1 MKNQS
6 AESRSVTK
14 NIFYRLMLVAAIT
27 LMASQ
32 AFCRDLDEIKHQG
45 ALKHLGVP
53 YANFVT
59 GSGDGMDVEI
69 VKLFAKH
76 LGVRYEYVK
85 TTWEN
90 VVPDLIGQKVKSNGN
105 NAELLDAVPVKGDI
119 VANGFTVLPWREKIL
134 NFSSPTFPTQ
144 IMLVAP
150 ANSKLKPIK
159 PSGNINN
166 DINKVKKLTKNR
178 TCLGVK
184 NTCLDPALYN
194 LKEVGAITVNFTG
207 ALDDLS
213 SAVIKGESETAI
225 MEMPDALIALKKHPG
240 KIKIIGPLSPTQDM
254 AAGFAKDSL
263 QLQAEFAKFMAQIK
277 KDGTYL
283 KIVKKYYPSAPEFYP
298 AFFK

>member
-1 MKNQS
+1 MKRTV
-6 AESRSVTK
+6 AGITK
-14 NIFYRLMLVAAIT
+14 KVLYSLTLAACALLMT
-27 LMASQ
+27 SQ
-32 AFCRDLDEIKHQG
+32 AFCRDLDEIKQQG
-45 ALKHLGVP
+45 VLKHLGVP

-69 VKLFAKH
+69 VQLFAKY

-90 VVPDLIGQKVKSNGN
+90 VVPDLIGRNVKVNGN
-105 NAELLDAVPVKGDI
+105 DVELLDVVPVKGDI

-134 NFSSPTFPTQ
+134 DFSSPTFPTQ

-150 ANSKLKPIK
+150 ANSNIRPIK
-159 PSGNINN
+159 PSGNINK
-166 DINKVKKLTKNR
+166 DIEGVKKLTKNR
-178 TCLGVK
+178 SCLGVQ

-194 LKEVGAITVNFTG
+194 LKEVGAKVKNFTG

-225 MEMPDALIALKKHPG
+225 MEMPDALLALKKHPG
-240 KIKIIGPLSPTQDM
+240 KIKIIGPLSPKQDM
-254 AAGFAKDSL
+254 AAGFSKDSV
-263 QLQAEFAKFMAQIK
+263 QLRNEFKKFMAQIK
-277 KDGTYL
+277 KDGTYV

-298 AFFK
+298 MFFK